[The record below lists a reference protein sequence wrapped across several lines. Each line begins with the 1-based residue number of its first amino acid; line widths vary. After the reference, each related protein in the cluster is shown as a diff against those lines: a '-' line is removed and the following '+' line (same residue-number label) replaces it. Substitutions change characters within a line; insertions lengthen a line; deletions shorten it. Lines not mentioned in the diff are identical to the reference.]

1 MVVKGFEQK
10 KGIEFDK
17 IFSPVVKMTSIQ
29 LILGLVASM
38 NLELEQMYVKT
49 AFFHED
55 LEEEIYTEQLK
66 DFKVPEKERLVRKLK
81 ESLYRLK

>member
-66 DFKVPEKERLVRKLK
+66 DFKVPGKERLVRKLK